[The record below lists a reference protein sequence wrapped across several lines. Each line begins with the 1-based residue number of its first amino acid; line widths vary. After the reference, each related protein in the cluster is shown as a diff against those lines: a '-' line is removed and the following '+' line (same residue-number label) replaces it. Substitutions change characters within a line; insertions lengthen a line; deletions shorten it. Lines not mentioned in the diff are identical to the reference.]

1 MFIKFS
7 ILFFVFG
14 LINCYSFNN
23 PNKLI
28 FRADNYIKN
37 IANNNECNEIY
48 FNNIIKNEFI
58 CIYQENMNMTFS
70 NDITLIYT
78 DVFEDFDKV
87 VIENMKNDV
96 DVKKTYSNFLSAY
109 ILSEKSINRLSLIIK
124 KYIIDYLFLF
134 YDKLYDYI
142 QNTIIRD
149 EINEELILPLHSK
162 IRYFTN
168 NTINKYNDCLDLL
181 QSLEN
186 SICISTNKNNIKNY
200 FLL

>member
-7 ILFFVFG
+7 VLFFIFG

-23 PNKLI
+23 PNTII
-28 FRADNYIKN
+28 FKANHYIKN
-37 IANNNECNEIY
+37 IANNSECNKIY
-48 FNNIIKNEFI
+48 FDNIIKNEFI

-78 DVFEDFDKV
+78 DVYKDFDKV
-87 VIENMKNDV
+87 VIENLRNDI
-96 DVKKTYSNFLSAY
+96 DVKKTYSNFLTAY
-109 ILSEKSINRLSLIIK
+109 ILSKNSIDRISLIIK

-149 EINEELILPLHSK
+149 EINEELILPVHSK

-168 NTINKYNDCLDLL
+168 NTMNKYNDCLDLL

-200 FLL
+200 FY